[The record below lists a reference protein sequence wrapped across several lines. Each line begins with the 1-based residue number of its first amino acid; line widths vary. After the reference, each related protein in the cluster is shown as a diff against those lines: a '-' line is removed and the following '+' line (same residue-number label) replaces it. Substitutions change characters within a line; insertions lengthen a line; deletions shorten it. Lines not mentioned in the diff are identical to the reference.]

1 MFRVWNDP
9 ESLKSHQIVRFI
21 HFNLQLPKNSTKS
34 IDSTVKTLGVSL
46 EYLIF
51 TKGLREAENL

>member
-21 HFNLQLPKNSTKS
+21 HFNLQAVRKMIT
-34 IDSTVKTLGVSL
+34 DTVRVQVKT
-46 EYLIF
+46 
-51 TKGLREAENL
+51 ENKKEKK

>member
-21 HFNLQLPKNSTKS
+21 HFNLQLPKNSTK
-34 IDSTVKTLGVSL
+34 TLGVSL